1 MHRQLVLAG
10 FLVFAVRT
18 IVIFSGMEPAKDRGP
33 GLGLLDGTE
42 DIVAIEVERGV
53 ASVARERASGGDRVH
68 HGFIVF

>member
-10 FLVFAVRT
+10 FLVFAART
-18 IVIFSGMEPAKDRGP
+18 IVMFFGM
-33 GLGLLDGTE
+33 

-53 ASVARERASGGDRVH
+53 ASVAGERAGGGDRVH

>member
-10 FLVFAVRT
+10 FLVFAART
-18 IVIFSGMEPAKDRGP
+18 IVMFSGMEPAYDRGP
-33 GLGLLDGTE
+33 GSGVLDGTE

-53 ASVARERASGGDRVH
+53 ASVAGERAGGGDWVH

>member
-10 FLVFAVRT
+10 FLVFAART
-18 IVIFSGMEPAKDRGP
+18 IVMFFGMEPAKDRGP
-33 GLGLLDGTE
+33 GPGFLDGTE

-53 ASVARERASGGDRVH
+53 ASVARERAGGGDWVH

>member
-10 FLVFAVRT
+10 FLVFAART
-18 IVIFSGMEPAKDRGP
+18 IVISSGMEPAYDRGP
-33 GLGLLDGTE
+33 GSGFSDGTE

-53 ASVARERASGGDRVH
+53 ASVARERAGGGDRVH